1 MPYCPKCDMEF
12 VDGIT
17 TCTDCGGPLVASKE
31 EADRLKREEQLKQQR
46 LAQEMASMRMDG
58 ADADSFY
65 GSDSGNL
72 NSPSDSDASTGSA
85 NDSRSAASTDP
96 ASALSF
102 KQQSTTYV
110 DKGQKYEDL
119 RSSASAFLLVG
130 GALLIFSALCWLQIV
145 HLPMAGFSRYLIQAA
160 LTAMGIFSMVVYIKS
175 NKSAKD
181 LLPQIEEEKQKT
193 NSLIQWF
200 LSEQSAQDID
210 REILDFDQLNEEEI
224 SLKRFQLIQDYLITH
239 KDLPDPAYVD
249 ALCEEIYTKLYEEN

>member
-17 TCTDCGGPLVASKE
+17 TCSDCGGPLVASKE
-31 EADRLKREEQLKQQR
+31 EADRLKREEQLKRQKEQQT
-46 LAQEMASMRMDG
+46 LTQEMLSMEMNG
-58 ADADSFY
+58 ADADSF
-65 GSDSGNL
+65 SGYDPEAFHTLVN
-72 NSPSDSDASTGSA
+72 SDASAKGS
-85 NDSRSAASTDP
+85 RSTDP

-102 KQQSTTYV
+102 KQHSTAYV

-119 RSSASAFLLVG
+119 RSSASAFLIVG
-130 GALLIFSALCWLQIV
+130 GAVLIFSALCWLQIV
-145 HLPMAGFSRYLIQAA
+145 RLPMAGFSRYLIQTA
-160 LTAMGIFSMVVYIKS
+160 LTVMGLFSMIVYIKS
-175 NKSAKD
+175 NKSARD

-193 NSLIQWF
+193 NALIQWF

-210 REILDFDQLNEEEI
+210 REILDLDQLNEEEI
-224 SLKRFQLIQDYLITH
+224 SLKRFQIIQDYLITH